1 MMQIYKLDGNNI
13 DIVSCPPQ
21 DVRKGDYLM
30 IEDSNADRGLIV
42 QVVNISYANVPGILE
57 DILRGTSTEEIRGND
72 IDVLRLTSFM
82 DMIKDAKILNCKIRR
97 ALVRGKLNYDLSWT
111 PSRSTSR
118 IIKLS
123 DQELL
128 KIANIYRNPAIIFGT
143 SKGGATVSAG
153 ISAID
158 GTLNIV
164 TGKKGSGKSHLSKLL
179 VLSLISHG
187 GICVIFDINGEYTN
201 LGYTENGNESD
212 FHDKILD
219 LCPGN
224 NFKVTLNYAGLGV
237 LLDIVSTVLNLPTTS
252 TWEIRR
258 IWRTLGKNGYIS
270 FKKLGEAIY
279 SIPNN
284 YVRDAILRRYE
295 SLRSTNLFTDNTK
308 EAVTIEKCVSKLK
321 NGGALVFNLRE
332 MPSSFRSIIVEFVL
346 SKLCRLLEKR
356 VMNAVFLIA
365 EEAHLYIK
373 ETYWE
378 DIVTR
383 MRHLGM
389 FATFITNQP
398 DSIDESVYRQADNI
412 FLFNFTN
419 ENDLNTVSKATMI
432 DVETINIIAKE
443 LPPHHCLILGKVVND
458 FPIISKV
465 NRLKVKTMGHTRF
478 FFTEL
483 HKS

>member
-1 MMQIYKLDGNNI
+1 MHNQLELESMMQIYKLDGNNI

-42 QVVNISYANVPGILE
+42 QVINISYANVPGILE

-72 IDVLRLTSFM
+72 LDILRLKPFI

-97 ALVRGKLNYDLSWT
+97 ALVGGKLNYDLSWT
-111 PSRSTSR
+111 PSRSASR
-118 IIKLS
+118 IIKLP
-123 DQELL
+123 DKELL
-128 KIANIYRNPAIIFGT
+128 KIANIYKNPSITLGT

-153 ISAID
+153 ITSID

-179 VLSLISHG
+179 VLNLISHG

-212 FHDKILD
+212 FHEKILV

-237 LLDIVSTVLNLPTTS
+237 LLDIVSTVLDLPTTS

-258 IWRTLGKNGYIS
+258 IWRTLDKNGYIS

-295 SLRSTNLFTDNTK
+295 SLRF
-308 EAVTIEKCVSKLK
+308 
-321 NGGALVFNLRE
+321 
-332 MPSSFRSIIVEFVL
+332 ML

-356 VMNAVFLIA
+356 ILNAVFLIA
-365 EEAHLYIK
+365 EEAHLYLR

-383 MRHLGM
+383 MRHLGI

-419 ENDLNTVSKATMI
+419 ENDLNTVSKATMT
-432 DVETINIIAKE
+432 DVETINTIAKE

-458 FPIISKV
+458 FPIISKI
-465 NRLKVKTMGHTRF
+465 NRLRVKTMGHTRF